1 MGRPQSFM
9 VISSSSL
16 YLINIAIR
24 VLSGYLKIFWI
35 LRTLFGNF
43 SVD

>member
-16 YLINIAIR
+16 YLINIAICG
-24 VLSGYLKIFWI
+24 LLGHLKLFWI
-35 LRTLFGNF
+35 YRTLFGSF